1 MFDTALIESAAPHA
15 GVHSRAAKSLPLAI
29 AFHAAVIAALVFSA
43 LVSTADPPEP
53 VIPIAFPSFR
63 GDPPPPPEGGP
74 RPIHAVLPP
83 RPRQTDATP
92 VQMPQNP
99 VVPVVENPSVE
110 LGSVDEAGSDGTS
123 TGFGEPG
130 GAKDGVEG
138 GMLGETGRTDG
149 DGNGPDH
156 GDEAILRP
164 GVGGVTAP
172 ELIERVGPLY
182 PETARKL
189 RQEGTV
195 VLEAVITSAG
205 TVDEVRVVASA
216 GPLLDA
222 AALSAVRSWRYRP
235 ATLNGRAVAVFLAVR
250 VRFAIND

>member
-1 MFDTALIESAAPHA
+1 MFDTALIESAAHHG

-29 AFHAAVIAALVFSA
+29 AFHATVIGALVFSA
-43 LVSTADPPEP
+43 LASTADPPEP

-63 GDPPPPPEGGP
+63 GEPPPPPEGGP

-83 RPRQTDATP
+83 VRHNADVAVIRIPD
-92 VQMPQNP
+92 NP
-99 VVPVVENPSVE
+99 PVPVVENPVE
-110 LGSVDEAGSDGTS
+110 PVDSDEAASDGTS
-123 TGFGEPG
+123 TGTGAPG
-130 GAKDGVEG
+130 GINDGVDG
-138 GMLGETGRTDG
+138 GVTGGTGTKDG
-149 DGNGPDH
+149 DGPDG

-172 ELIERVGPLY
+172 ELIERVEPLY

-189 RQEGTV
+189 RQAGTV

-235 ATLNGRAVAVFLAVR
+235 ATLNGRAVAVFLAVK
-250 VRFAIND
+250 VRFALNG

>member
-1 MFDTALIESAAPHA
+1 MFDTALIESAAHH
-15 GVHSRAAKSLPLAI
+15 GVVQSRAAKSLPLAI
-29 AFHAAVIAALVFSA
+29 AFHAAVIGALVFSA
-43 LVSTADPPEP
+43 LASTADPPEP

-63 GDPPPPPEGGP
+63 SDLPPPPEGGA

-83 RPRQTDATP
+83 VRHNAD
-92 VQMPQNP
+92 VP
-99 VVPVVENPSVE
+99 VVRIPENPPIPVVENPRVE
-110 LGSVDEAGSDGTS
+110 PVDSDEGFDGTS
-123 TGFGEPG
+123 TGTGAPG
-130 GAKDGVEG
+130 GIKDGVEG
-138 GMLGETGRTDG
+138 GVTGGTGTKDG
-149 DGNGPDH
+149 DGLDG

-172 ELIERVGPLY
+172 ELIERVEPLY

-205 TVDEVRVVASA
+205 IVDEVRVVASA

-222 AALSAVRSWRYRP
+222 AALAAVRNWRYRA
-235 ATLNGRAVAVFLAVR
+235 ATLNGRAVAVFLAVK
-250 VRFAIND
+250 VRFSLNG